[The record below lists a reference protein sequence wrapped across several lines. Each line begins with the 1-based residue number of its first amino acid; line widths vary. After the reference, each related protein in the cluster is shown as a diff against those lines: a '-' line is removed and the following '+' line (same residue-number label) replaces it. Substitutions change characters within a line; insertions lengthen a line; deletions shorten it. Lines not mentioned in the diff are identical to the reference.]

1 MTSPFPENDFMGTGK
16 QIPGSMGDDFTGEKV
31 GLLAGWMDVLDGGRV
46 VEIRPAWRRDKGL
59 G

>member
-1 MTSPFPENDFMGTGK
+1 MGTGK